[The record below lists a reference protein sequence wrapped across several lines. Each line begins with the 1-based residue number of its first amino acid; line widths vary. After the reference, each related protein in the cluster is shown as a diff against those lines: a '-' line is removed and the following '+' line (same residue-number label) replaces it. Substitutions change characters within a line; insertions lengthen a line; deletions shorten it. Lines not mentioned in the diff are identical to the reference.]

1 MAICAHFGD
10 LRFSLSTFG
19 GQIIGHLCHPPHQKT
34 LFSRGTNK
42 NVRSHA
48 PHTHSGQSSVV
59 LGTDQGWITIHN
71 GPVLQKSELALDLTL
86 IEWPRPVLC
95 PASSRVFGLPL
106 LLHLFA
112 LRDDGAL
119 FALALTH
126 LLCSFL
132 SNLRSITTRGPVLKM
147 GWNSLRMGHTGR
159 RRQQQPRTFETSS
172 SPELINEVVAVIGR
186 VYYANGQVRVGF
198 IRWVVRSFVRRG
210 TRMAITSHNNNKWS
224 SSSSS
229 WAEAELR
236 FF

>member
-1 MAICAHFGD
+1 MLCAVSCV
-10 LRFSLSTFG
+10 LASTRIATVAPLVRFTRRWGS
-19 GQIIGHLCHPPHQKT
+19 
-34 LFSRGTNK
+34 
-42 NVRSHA
+42 VRSLEA
-48 PHTHSGQSSVV
+48 
-59 LGTDQGWITIHN
+59 
-71 GPVLQKSELALDLTL
+71 
-86 IEWPRPVLC
+86 
-95 PASSRVFGLPL
+95 
-106 LLHLFA
+106 
-112 LRDDGAL
+112 
-119 FALALTH
+119 ALALTH

-224 SSSSS
+224 SSSRLRGG
-229 WAEAELR
+229 AEAELR
-236 FF
+236 FL